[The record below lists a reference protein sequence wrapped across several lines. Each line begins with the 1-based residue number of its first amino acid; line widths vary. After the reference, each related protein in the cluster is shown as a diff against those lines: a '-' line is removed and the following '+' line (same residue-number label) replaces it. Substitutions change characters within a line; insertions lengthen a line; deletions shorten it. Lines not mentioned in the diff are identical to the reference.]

1 MHRTVGGEEL
11 NEENRIQQS
20 REELKGERDP
30 AEAVLTKSVM
40 DSTRGSGRSGPGLAD
55 RVR

>member
-11 NEENRIQQS
+11 NEENRRQQS

-30 AEAVLTKSVM
+30 AVLTKSVM

>member
-11 NEENRIQQS
+11 NAENRRQQS
-20 REELKGERDP
+20 REELNGERDP
-30 AEAVLTKSVM
+30 AEAVLTNSIM

-55 RVR
+55 RVL

>member
-11 NEENRIQQS
+11 NAENRRQQS

-30 AEAVLTKSVM
+30 AEAVLTNSVY
-40 DSTRGSGRSGPGLAD
+40 GLHKG
-55 RVR
+55 VW

>member
-1 MHRTVGGEEL
+1 MGGEEL
-11 NEENRIQQS
+11 NEENRRQQS

-40 DSTRGSGRSGPGLAD
+40 DSTRGSGMSGPGLAD